1 MDLALNDDDFP
12 THVSNSNQ
20 AHVVLSEMYVS
31 VNSDADQGRFLF
43 FLYRYVR
50 RRRCRATDKARDRNA
65 MKSKFHSKKTID
77 ENNWQSHLLPC
88 APHNQLR
95 ASRLHGST
103 ALLCYYYTQNQSKVS
118 IYLRHAYAYYT
129 RIPLQPTD
137 GG

>member
-31 VNSDADQGRFLF
+31 VNNDADQGRFLF

-65 MKSKFHSKKTID
+65 K
-77 ENNWQSHLLPC
+77 
-88 APHNQLR
+88 LR
-95 ASRLHGST
+95 
-103 ALLCYYYTQNQSKVS
+103 
-118 IYLRHAYAYYT
+118 
-129 RIPLQPTD
+129 
-137 GG
+137 